1 MIPHRWLTK
10 IFVIGDVLSFLFQ
23 GGGGGYQSSGSLEA
37 LDNGAKVI
45 IVGLFI
51 QLIFFGLFIVIAVAF
66 NRSVNMSP
74 TGRSHVVPWKKHMY
88 VLYVGSLLIMI
99 RSVFRAVEYLQ
110 GFDGYLLKHEIY
122 LYIFDAVLMLLVM
135 VIFSWYHPA
144 EISAIISQRGNGYG
158 LKMGPV
164 STGHSRLASDV

>member
-1 MIPHRWLTK
+1 
-10 IFVIGDVLSFLFQ
+10 
-23 GGGGGYQSSGSLEA
+23 LEA
-37 LDNGAKVI
+37 LDIGAKVI
-45 IVGLFI
+45 IVGLFV
-51 QLIFFGLFIVIAVAF
+51 QLIFFGLFIIIAMAF

-88 VLYVGSLLIMI
+88 VLYAGSLFIMI

-135 VIFSWYHPA
+135 VIFSWHHPA
-144 EISAIISQRGNGYG
+144 EILAIISQRGNCYG
-158 LKMGPV
+158 LEMGPI
-164 STGHSRLASDV
+164 SGGHTRLVSDV